1 MNAFKLKGWLKY
13 ETKKRLKNETK
24 KMKQK
29 ITTNY
34 EKHLN
39 LKLKLKDRNKNM
51 TEQTMYRRTFLCGS
65 ETTSHADLVWRR
77 KTIGIWSY
85 QTQFQI
91 KDLCVLSMDL
101 ASLAGLG
108 RSLKSNQIGIFMQ
121 LATKKITCHNKITE
135 LNLIFK

>member
-1 MNAFKLKGWLKY
+1 
-13 ETKKRLKNETK
+13 
-24 KMKQK
+24 MKQK

-65 ETTSHADLVWRR
+65 ETTSHPEF
-77 KTIGIWSY
+77 
-85 QTQFQI
+85 QTQYEKERPQEYEATKHSFQI

-108 RSLKSNQIGIFMQ
+108 RSLKSNQIDIFMQ
-121 LATKKITCHNKITE
+121 LATRL
-135 LNLIFK
+135 LN